1 MQAVVIDPD
10 YMTQRVVQFVL
21 HEGEYVETVLVSS
34 ATDGLKAVLDH
45 EVDLVIIR
53 AELPDNAAPA
63 LARDLRARGYAGP
76 IVFLA
81 TKIDIAAKLA
91 AFKAGAD
98 DYILEPV
105 APQELLARIQAV
117 ARRYAHEHYQPMG
130 MILKVGDAELSVAD
144 LTLRIAGRAP
154 VRLTP
159 TEMRILE
166 CLMRNAG
173 LAVNRETLIERVWGY
188 DFFGESNRVDV
199 YIRRLRHKIERD
211 PAVPEFLHTVRGV
224 GYNFRPPLERTS
236 GEHALVRPEFG
247 DAARELGLRDRLID

>member
-1 MQAVVIDPD
+1 
-10 YMTQRVVQFVL
+10 L
-21 HEGEYVETVLVSS
+21 S
-34 ATDGLKAVLDH
+34 
-45 EVDLVIIR
+45 
-53 AELPDNAAPA
+53 
-63 LARDLRARGYAGP
+63 RDLRARGYAGP

-81 TKIDIAAKLA
+81 TQIDISAKLA
-91 AFKAGAD
+91 AFEAGAD

-105 APQELLARIQAV
+105 APQELLARVQAV
-117 ARRYAHEHYQPMG
+117 ARRYAQEDHQPMG
-130 MILKVGDAELSVAD
+130 TILRAGDAELSVAD

-188 DFFGESNRVDV
+188 DFFGVSNRVDV

-224 GYNFRPPLERTS
+224 GYNFRPPLERT
-236 GEHALVRPEFG
+236 GDQHALLRPEFG
-247 DAARELGLRDRLID
+247 DSARELGRRENLID